1 MHKSIEISSRGFP
14 SPHSSALVRD
24 IRTKNPPVHD
34 ESLLFVPL
42 CPLSILIF
50 IVSTTISA
58 ALSKMLAAVLSP
70 LASVNARLAEPVHPT
85 LYPFPLATTLHALR
99 VAIAYRGICAGFR
112 ARRRAEGKVPP
123 SDLHVS
129 LLRDVAGFLVMAWGG
144 GFIANYVLCQIPGQL
159 LTVWPWINYLSVYL
173 TVTVLVA
180 NFGAPSAKLL
190 DLTLPVLDGATRTAA
205 TYGGINM
212 VLNHANPAARSSLLL
227 QIIIGTISAC
237 GGGISAFT
245 LNVFDP
251 VGWSFSTPPFLKAK
265 TLVEFTDIIAPA
277 LASAVFG
284 VLTLS
289 HPGYGGALAYVHGK
303 QALLSQEGGKAVI
316 SLVIGTCFFVR
327 AIWLHVLAPTTTP
340 PRTVASN
347 KTIRS
352 VTAKKA

>member
-1 MHKSIEISSRGFP
+1 
-14 SPHSSALVRD
+14 
-24 IRTKNPPVHD
+24 
-34 ESLLFVPL
+34 
-42 CPLSILIF
+42 
-50 IVSTTISA
+50 
-58 ALSKMLAAVLSP
+58 MLATALAP
-70 LASVNARLAEPVHPT
+70 LASVNARLAQPVHPT

-112 ARRRAEGKVPP
+112 ARRRAENKH
-123 SDLHVS
+123 SAADLHVS
-129 LLRDVAGFLVMAWGG
+129 FLRDAAGFLVMAWGG

-159 LTVWPWINYLSVYL
+159 LTVWPWINYLSVYAA
-173 TVTVLVA
+173 TGVLISIA
-180 NFGAPSAKLL
+180 GAPSAKLL

-205 TYGGINM
+205 TYGGVNM

-251 VGWSFSTPPFLKAK
+251 LGWTFATPPFLKAK
-265 TLVEFTDIIAPA
+265 SLVEFTDIIAPA

-289 HPGYGGALAYVHGK
+289 HPGYGSVLTYVHSTPKG
-303 QALLSQEGGKAVI
+303 LLSQEGGKAVI

-327 AIWLHVLAPTTTP
+327 AVWLHVLLPARGAAPAKRAT
-340 PRTVASN
+340 AGN
-347 KTIRS
+347 KATRS